1 MGRAGHFGTSAAKDN
16 IVSELKALSAKRL
29 TPCLSLVIEETADY
43 LFALSTSS
51 RLDQKNQDQC
61 YQAFLVLQSA
71 SKTIVSEI
79 AATISERRHSARR
92 EERQAST
99 LTAITPSHTNP
110 NVSAVM
116 RFAGSFKIK
125 MATNNCKVGPT

>member
-1 MGRAGHFGTSAAKDN
+1 MGWAGHLGTSAAKDK
-16 IVSELKALSAKRL
+16 IVSELEALSAKRL

-43 LFALSTSS
+43 LFTLSTSY

-79 AATISERRHSARR
+79 AATISLAFQNYRLPTVHDEVD
-92 EERQAST
+92 EEAEIPA
-99 LTAITPSHTNP
+99 L
-110 NVSAVM
+110 
-116 RFAGSFKIK
+116 
-125 MATNNCKVGPT
+125 

>member
-1 MGRAGHFGTSAAKDN
+1 MGWAGYLGTSAAKDN
-16 IVSELKALSAKRL
+16 IVSELEALSAKRL

-43 LFALSTSS
+43 LFTLSTSS

-79 AATISERRHSARR
+79 AATISLAFQNYRLPTVDDEID
-92 EERQAST
+92 EEAEIAALSPTEFLNYFGKAS
-99 LTAITPSHTNP
+99 LSDA
-110 NVSAVM
+110 
-116 RFAGSFKIK
+116 
-125 MATNNCKVGPT
+125 